1 MLKKKMISDS
11 DRLNFLDRKGVG
23 NFLNP
28 SVNLRDAVDKEME
41 NERNQE
47 IRKRRF
53 SIICKSN
60 NLSTT
65 DPMYPNNQRTYSE
78 FVLRQTGEVLEIVYC
93 DDGDFINDKLDQNNF
108 IVQFDKDIE
117 DC

>member
-1 MLKKKMISDS
+1 MLRQKMTSDT

-23 NFLNP
+23 KFLNP
-28 SVNLRDAVDKEME
+28 DVSLRESIDKEIE
-41 NERNQE
+41 KERNQE
-47 IRKRRF
+47 ISKRRF

-60 NLSTT
+60 NLSTI

-78 FVLRQTGEVLEIVYC
+78 FVLRQTGEVLEIIYC
-93 DDGDFINDKLDQNNF
+93 DDGDIINDKLDQNNF
-108 IVQFDKDIE
+108 VVQFDKDIE